1 MSIDLIKSNYF
12 VGIWFVGHDPDL
24 PVEDR
29 MDWLCGAWR
38 EEGADHYTVR
48 YRFRYHQSES
58 PFATGDEKNW
68 YGFSIG
74 VNDRVDAEAHVSKVC
89 SDAAVA
95 VAMRNRTDVHFLN
108 IKGDGDKAAEMLQA
122 MPWAHMQKAEDRDE
136 HSTDDL

>member
-1 MSIDLIKSNYF
+1 MSIDLIKSNYY

-68 YGFSIG
+68 YAFRSTAPISK
-74 VNDRVDAEAHVSKVC
+74 ETEEHLFKVC
-89 SDAAVA
+89 SELAMA
-95 VAMRNRTDVHFLN
+95 VAMRNRTDAQCLD
-108 IKGDGDKAAEMLQA
+108 IRGDGDKAAEMLQA
-122 MPWAHMQKAEDRDE
+122 MPWAHMKTEDQDE
-136 HSTDDL
+136 HSPDDV